1 MVIWYNFCS
10 STSFSFLFIY
20 FFKHDFFF
28 LSFFF
33 LCFCTFI
40 LLQGYLRYNWIKVI
54 FYFLL
59 DSNLFFVLLI
69 KDNHFFS
76 IIIHYLIPFIFLLLV
91 QFHLF
96 VIISFI
102 FFMEHIFQKI
112 ILNIYF
118 DHIHIICLYRVFSV
132 HYMGYMLVLIEVEEL
147 LNSAYFLNFWD

>member
-1 MVIWYNFCS
+1 MVIWYKFSS

-20 FFKHDFFF
+20 FSIIIYFY
-28 LSFFF
+28 F

-40 LLQGYLRYNWIKVI
+40 WLQGDLRGNWIKVI

-59 DSNLFFVLLI
+59 DSNLFSVLSI

-76 IIIHYLIPFIFLLLV
+76 IIIHYLILFIFLLLV

-96 VIISFI
+96 VIINFI
-102 FFMEHIFQKI
+102 FFMEHIFHKI

-132 HYMGYMLVLIEVEEL
+132 HCTSYMLVYIKGKGKDK
-147 LNSAYFLNFWD
+147 FG